1 MVRLSVNIDHV
12 ATVREARKIK
22 EPDPVAAAVLVE
34 KAGAH
39 GITCH
44 IRLDRRH
51 IKERD
56 IKLLKEVINLPL
68 NVELALDDE
77 VVAIVSRFRPATMTF
92 VPERPDELTTEGGL
106 DVVANQKL
114 IKKYLPKLRRKGIRV
129 SLFIDPVIEQVEAAK
144 ATGVD
149 LVELNTA
156 RYSEAKTQKELEA
169 AYRELVVAA
178 RRVKG
183 LGLTLAAGHGLNTR
197 NVGPV
202 AAIDGMEEL
211 NIGHS
216 IVGRAVLVGMEEAV
230 REMLAAIKEAV
241 IDKAL
246 AKVLEEAR

>member
-1 MVRLSVNIDHV
+1 MIRLSVNIDHV
-12 ATVREARKIK
+12 ATVREARRID

-34 KAGAH
+34 NAGAH

-56 IKLLKEVINLPL
+56 IRLLKEAVHLPL

-77 VVAIVSRFRPATMTF
+77 VVGIVSRIKPATMTF
-92 VPERPDELTTEGGL
+92 VPERPDEITTEGGL
-106 DVVANQKL
+106 DVIANRKR
-114 IKKYLPKLRRKGIRV
+114 IARYLPKLRRKGIRV
-129 SLFIDPVIEQVEAAK
+129 SLFIDPVVEQVEAARDV
-144 ATGVD
+144 GVD

-156 RYSEAKTQKELEA
+156 RYSEARTQRERTG

-178 RRVKG
+178 RRVRE
-183 LGLTLAAGHGLNTR
+183 LSLTLAAGHGLNTR

-202 AAIDGMEEL
+202 AAIPGMEEL

-216 IVGRAVLVGMEEAV
+216 IVGRAIMVGMQEAV
-230 REMLAAIKEAV
+230 REMLAAMREAA
-241 IDKAL
+241 IDSSL
-246 AKVLEEAR
+246 ARVLEEHG